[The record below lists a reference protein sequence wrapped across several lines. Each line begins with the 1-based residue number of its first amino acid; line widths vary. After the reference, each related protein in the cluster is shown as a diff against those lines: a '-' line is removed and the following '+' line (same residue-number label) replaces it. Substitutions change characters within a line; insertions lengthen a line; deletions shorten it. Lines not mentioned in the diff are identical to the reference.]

1 LNDEKTG
8 FAFAFQYFK
17 IEGDTIN
24 STAMR
29 LKDKFLNMTL
39 VLCWRFNRN

>member
-1 LNDEKTG
+1 MKKTG
-8 FAFAFQYFK
+8 FAFAFQPLK

-29 LKDKFLNMTL
+29 LKKTSFKHDIGFMLAL
-39 VLCWRFNRN
+39 

>member
-1 LNDEKTG
+1 LSKQNGLNDRKTG
-8 FAFAFQYFK
+8 FAFAFQLSK

-29 LKDKFLNMTL
+29 LKDKF
-39 VLCWRFNRN
+39 